1 MIFSVFLSIAL
12 NFVLLLSLVPTQ
24 GFSLSSADNTIIPNK
39 SVDSTISETIER
51 KLSKMEVGRRKSIKL
66 PEKIIVGYANWNQ
79 CDETLVRAVEQ
90 GVNVLI
96 WFSVNLAVDSTG
108 VPVVAGGPDMNC
120 VATIVHQIRE
130 AGLET
135 IHLISI
141 GGWNSPHPDTSN
153 SAVDVY
159 NAWNKW
165 NTETIINPD
174 KGFYGFDGFDW
185 DIEGNDTPTS
195 PYNHFT
201 VECLNLMGEM
211 SQLAKK
217 EGHYLVAMAPAESYL
232 DPTRNGFD
240 RSLLHEYEEWKG
252 IIPPFPY
259 HGRNCYAYL
268 LSKFGVTTMSDGN
281 STDTFDFI
289 TVQLYEGYSHAEY
302 NTTIL
307 KQVPNEVV
315 VRFVQLITKGWEVA
329 FSEDAEL
336 EYSNQFVKIPPQR
349 LVVGLANG
357 WAGDGKFLLIYPDE
371 VAMAYSQLASMSL
384 QPRGF
389 GFWDIAD
396 EGKESQ
402 QQPGVPVWLASG
414 LNEFMHIRPVAPLQ
428 TSNPSSKN

>member
-1 MIFSVFLSIAL
+1 MKFSCFLRITL
-12 NFVLLLSLVPTQ
+12 NFVLLLSISQIQ
-24 GFSLSSADNTIIPNK
+24 GFSLSSVDNIGIPSK
-39 SVDSTISETIER
+39 SVDSNTSEATFR
-51 KLSKMEVGRRKSIKL
+51 KLSIMEVGRRTSVKL

-96 WFSVNLAVDSTG
+96 WFSVNLAVDESG
-108 VPVVAGGPDMNC
+108 KPIVAGGPDMNC
-120 VATIVHQIRE
+120 VATIVQQIRE
-130 AGLET
+130 TGLET
-135 IHLISI
+135 VHLISI

-165 NTETIINPD
+165 NTETIINPE

-217 EGHYLVAMAPAESYL
+217 EGNYLVAMAPAESYL

-240 RSLLHEYEEWKG
+240 RSLLHEYQEWKG
-252 IIPPFPY
+252 IIPVFPY
-259 HGRNCYAYL
+259 HGLNCYAYL
-268 LSKFGVTTMSDGN
+268 LSKYGILTLSDGN
-281 STDTFDFI
+281 HTDTFDFI

-307 KQVPNEVV
+307 KQVPNEVL
-315 VRFVQLITKGWEVA
+315 VRFVQLITKGWEVE
-329 FSEDAEL
+329 FSQDPEIG
-336 EYSNQFVKIPPQR
+336 YNSQFVKIPPER

-414 LNEFMHIRPVAPLQ
+414 LNEFMHIRPLPPVESA
-428 TSNPSSKN
+428 SFSSQK